1 MCSLSHGVAP
11 HCASPLN
18 HRRTGTL
25 ICPVCAR
32 DALRNT
38 IWSCHIEF
46 VVVVSWICTLAAYWQ
61 LTNMFSS
68 HGARHT
74 PHRHVRTQLFRSSIR
89 ICQHWCCVRAEVQP
103 GVCARHALKVCMF
116 ISVGTY
122 FRQYF
127 ALAPFS
133 TIHWDIAQLVVGRA
147 CTFSCSC
154 SSSQRAACTHTSQTF
169 NFAHTTAKVARRATS
184 EPHKVCIASLRAVV
198 CRVCCCFLAPFLSF
212 GPSLPWQATVLLR
225 NTWNVHDIG
234 HNGTSK

>member
-18 HRRTGTL
+18 RQRTGTL

-46 VVVVSWICTLAAYWQ
+46 VVVVSWICILAAYWH

-74 PHRHVRTQLFRSSIR
+74 PHRHVRTQHYRSSIR
-89 ICQHWCCVRAEVQP
+89 ICQHWCCVRAEVQS
-103 GVCARHALKVCMF
+103 GVCAHHALKVCMF
-116 ISVGTY
+116 ISGGTY

-127 ALAPFS
+127 ALSPFS
-133 TIHWDIAQLVVGRA
+133 TNYSLGY
-147 CTFSCSC
+147 
-154 SSSQRAACTHTSQTF
+154 RAACCWQGVHFFMFVFVEPASSMHTHKSD
-169 NFAHTTAKVARRATS
+169 V
-184 EPHKVCIASLRAVV
+184 
-198 CRVCCCFLAPFLSF
+198 
-212 GPSLPWQATVLLR
+212 
-225 NTWNVHDIG
+225 
-234 HNGTSK
+234 